1 MVLNSLISLFNIR
14 RLSQIDLFKQDPVHV
29 QKSCLFDLLQKA
41 ALTEWGEKYD
51 FKSIRTRKEFAERLP
66 IQTYETL
73 QPCIERTF
81 RGENN
86 ILWPEDI
93 KWFAKSSGTTSAKSK
108 FIPVSKSSLEDCHF
122 RGGKDIIALYN
133 RNVPDNNMFKGKSLA
148 LGGSHEMSQ
157 YNNQSF
163 YGDLSAIL
171 IENLP
176 FWADF
181 ARTPDAS
188 IMLMSEWEEKLI
200 KIADSTI
207 NENVTSL
214 AGVPSWF
221 LTLIRHLLDVT
232 GKSNLHE
239 IWPNLELFVHGGVSF
254 VPYREQYEK
263 LCPRGNMHFME
274 TYNASEG
281 FFGIQDDPNDDSM
294 LLMLDYGIYY
304 EFVPMSELDSDN
316 PRTLLI
322 DEVEIG
328 KSYAMVI
335 TTNGGLWRYMIG
347 DTVTFTSLLPAKIKI
362 TGRTKLFINAF
373 GEEIIMDNATAAM
386 DKACA
391 ATGAE
396 ICEYTAAPI
405 YIADKTKGA
414 HEWLV
419 EFSKEPSS
427 LELFEETLDKE
438 LQNVN
443 SDYEAKRYK
452 DITLDRLKVRLAR
465 SGVFYEWLKNKGK
478 LGGQNKV
485 PRLWNTREHIDV
497 LLELNNRCR

>member
-1 MVLNSLISLFNIR
+1 MVLNSLISLFNIK
-14 RLSQIDLFKQDPVHV
+14 RLSQIELFKNDPVQV
-29 QKSCLFDLLQKA
+29 QKSCLFDLLQSSA
-41 ALTEWGEKYD
+41 MTEWGEKYD
-51 FKSIRTRKEFAERLP
+51 FKSIKTRLEFAQRVP
-66 IQTYETL
+66 IQTYESL
-73 QPCIERTF
+73 QPFIERTLK
-81 RGENN
+81 GEKN
-86 ILWPEDI
+86 ILWPEET
-93 KWFAKSSGTTSAKSK
+93 KWFAKSSGTTSSKSK

-122 RGGKDIIALYN
+122 RGGKDIIAIYNNLYPSN
-133 RNVPDNNMFKGKSLA
+133 SMFKGKSLA
-148 LGGSHEMSQ
+148 LGGSHEVSQ

-163 YGDLSAIL
+163 YGDLSAII

-181 ARTPDAS
+181 ARTPDSS

-200 KIADSTI
+200 KITESTI

-221 LTLIRHLLDVT
+221 LTLIRSILEKT
-232 GKSNLHE
+232 GKDNLHE

-254 VPYREQYEK
+254 VPYKEQYQK
-263 LCPRGNMHFME
+263 LCPKEGMHYME

-281 FFGIQDDPNDDSM
+281 FFAIQDDPDDDSM

-304 EFVPMSELDSDN
+304 EFIPMTELDREN

-328 KSYAMVI
+328 KSYAMII

-347 DTVTFTSLLPAKIKI
+347 DTVTFTSLLPMKIKI

-373 GEEIIMDNATAAM
+373 GEEIIMDNATTAM
-386 DKACA
+386 NKACEM
-391 ATGAE
+391 TGAE
-396 ICEYTAAPI
+396 VREYTAAPI
-405 YIADKTKGA
+405 FIGDDTKGA
-414 HEWLV
+414 HEWLI
-419 EFSKEPSS
+419 EFVKEPSS
-427 LELFEETLDKE
+427 LDVFKKTLDKE

-452 DITLDRLKVRLAR
+452 DITLEILKVKVAR
-465 SGVFYEWLKNKGK
+465 EGVFYEWMKKKGK

-485 PRLWNTREHIDV
+485 PRLWNNREHIDELLV
-497 LLELNNRCR
+497 LNAM

>member
-1 MVLNSLISLFNIR
+1 MVLNSLISLFNLR
-14 RLSQIDLFKQDPVHV
+14 RLSQIELFKENPVQV
-29 QKSCLFDLLQKA
+29 QKSALYDLLQKA
-41 ALTEWGEKYD
+41 ASTEWGERYD
-51 FKSIRTRKEFAERLP
+51 FKSIRSRKDFAERVP
-66 IQTYETL
+66 IQTYESL
-73 QPCIERTF
+73 SPCIERTF
-81 RGENN
+81 KGENN
-86 ILWPEDI
+86 ILWPEDV
-93 KWFAKSSGTTSAKSK
+93 KWFAKSSGTTSSKSK

-133 RNVPDNNMFKGKSLA
+133 KNYPDNNMFKGKSLA
-148 LGGSHEMSQ
+148 LGGSHEVSQ
-157 YNNQSF
+157 YNSKSF
-163 YGDLSAIL
+163 YGDLSAII

-188 IMLMSEWEEKLI
+188 IMLMSEWEEKL
-200 KIADSTI
+200 KRIAETTI

-221 LTLIRHLLDVT
+221 LTLIRHLLETT
-232 GKSNLHE
+232 GKNHLHD

-263 LCPRGNMHFME
+263 LCPGKPMRYME

-281 FFGIQDDPNDDSM
+281 FFAIQDDPEDDSM
-294 LLMLDYGIYY
+294 LLMLDYGIFY
-304 EFVPMSELDSDN
+304 EFIPMTDIDSAN
-316 PRTLLI
+316 PRVLQI
-322 DEVEIG
+322 DDVEIG
-328 KSYAMVI
+328 KSYAMLI

-347 DTVTFTSLLPAKIKI
+347 DTVTFTSLHPVKIKI

-373 GEEIIMDNATAAM
+373 GEEIIIDNATAAM

-391 ATGAE
+391 ATGAKVR
-396 ICEYTAAPI
+396 EYTAAPI
-405 YIADKTKGA
+405 FIGDKSKGA
-414 HEWLV
+414 HEWLIAFA
-419 EFSKEPSS
+419 EMPSS
-427 LELFEETLDKE
+427 VEVFADVLDKE

-452 DITLDRLKVRLAR
+452 DITLERLKLRVAR
-465 SGVFYEWLKNKGK
+465 EGVFYEWLKSKGK

-485 PRLWNTREHIDV
+485 PRLWNNREHIDEIIV
-497 LLELNNRCR
+497 LNK

>member
-1 MVLNSLISLFNIR
+1 MVLNSLISLFNIK
-14 RLSQIDLFKQDPVHV
+14 RLSQIELFKNDPVQV
-29 QKSCLFDLLQKA
+29 QKSCLFDLLQSSA
-41 ALTEWGEKYD
+41 MTEWGERYD
-51 FKSIRTRKEFAERLP
+51 FKSIKTRLEFAQRVP
-66 IQTYETL
+66 IQTYESL
-73 QPCIERTF
+73 QPFIERTLK
-81 RGENN
+81 GEKN
-86 ILWPEDI
+86 ILWPEET
-93 KWFAKSSGTTSAKSK
+93 KWFAKSSGTTSSKSK

-122 RGGKDIIALYN
+122 RGGKDIIAIYNNLYPSN
-133 RNVPDNNMFKGKSLA
+133 SMFKGKSLA
-148 LGGSHEMSQ
+148 LGGSHEVSQ

-163 YGDLSAIL
+163 YGDLSAII

-181 ARTPDAS
+181 ARTPDSS

-200 KIADSTI
+200 KITESTI

-221 LTLIRHLLDVT
+221 LTLIRSILEKT
-232 GKSNLHE
+232 GKDNLHE

-254 VPYREQYEK
+254 VPYKEQYQK
-263 LCPRGNMHFME
+263 LCPKEGMHYME

-281 FFGIQDDPNDDSM
+281 FFAIQDDPDDDSM

-304 EFVPMSELDSDN
+304 EFIPMTELDREN

-328 KSYAMVI
+328 RSYAMII

-347 DTVTFTSLLPAKIKI
+347 DTVTFTSLLPMKIKI

-373 GEEIIMDNATAAM
+373 GEEIIMDNATTAM
-386 DKACA
+386 NKACEM
-391 ATGAE
+391 TGAE
-396 ICEYTAAPI
+396 VREYTAAPI
-405 YIADKTKGA
+405 FIGDDTKGA
-414 HEWLV
+414 HEWLI
-419 EFSKEPSS
+419 EFVKEPSS
-427 LELFEETLDKE
+427 LDVFKKTLDKE

-452 DITLDRLKVRLAR
+452 DITLEILKVKVAR
-465 SGVFYEWLKNKGK
+465 EGVFYEWMKKKGK

-485 PRLWNTREHIDV
+485 PRLWNNREHIDELLV
-497 LLELNNRCR
+497 LNAM